1 MVSTRIHCRQQ
12 VSNFNCME
20 GDIIRSPGRAEGL
33 FSVSLALG
41 IKYNSEPLEC
51 SRQAKIVTKFISCFP
66 LYQIVLKS
74 VPR

>member
-20 GDIIRSPGRAEGL
+20 VDLIRSPGRAEGL

-41 IKYNSEPLEC
+41 IKYNSEHLEC
-51 SRQAKIVTKFISCFP
+51 SGQAKIVNKVYIMFP
-66 LYQIVLKS
+66 FVS
-74 VPR
+74 NSS